1 MCRRERV
8 KKERTRS
15 HKRGEVAYP
24 GIGRYFHR
32 SRSFREKPRGENQG
46 ELPKSSNHF

>member
-1 MCRRERV
+1 MQKREV

-15 HKRGEVAYP
+15 HNRGEDAYP

-32 SRSFREKPRGENQG
+32 SRSFKEKPRRENQG
-46 ELPKSSNHF
+46 ELLKSSNHF